1 MSFRLR
7 ALIRLL
13 LETRMSYGEIAKE
26 LQLSPELV
34 RSYDVWIAKA
44 APSDP
49 SYLLNVSDAM
59 LRRRLAK
66 PRGRTWA
73 A

>member
-7 ALIRLL
+7 SLVRLL
-13 LETRMSYGEIAKE
+13 LETHMPYAAIAKE

-34 RSYDVWIAKA
+34 RSYDLRLAKL

>member
-7 ALIRLL
+7 SLVRLL
-13 LETRMSYGEIAKE
+13 LETHMPYAEIAKE

-34 RSYDVWIAKA
+34 RSYDLRLAKL

-49 SYLLNVSDAM
+49 SYLLNVSDAT
-59 LRRRLAK
+59 LRRCLSKASGAR
-66 PRGRTWA
+66 RA